1 MTATGRP
8 DTPPPS
14 RGGDGVRITPL
25 ARTPRGSARWVFV
38 TVLALVALIAGAY
51 FFLPRPAP
59 PAAPV
64 AGVAE
69 PVPLPARARNGQRAS
84 PTAVVQAARDLPT
97 DDPNDLANYFAPGDP
112 EPTGAEL
119 IGALHDV
126 GIRTGLGAF
135 DPPGTSPPLEGL
147 AVPEDFE
154 LPPGYARHH
163 QFTDEGVAIEP
174 ILMFSPD
181 FVLYDA
187 QGRPLPMPLDRVV
200 PPELA
205 PPGLPLRRVRI
216 PPGG

>member
-1 MTATGRP
+1 MTANGRP
-8 DTPPPS
+8 DIPPPP

-25 ARTPRGSARWVFV
+25 ARTPRGSARWVVV
-38 TVLALVALIAGAY
+38 TLLALATLVVGAY

-59 PAAPV
+59 PVAAV
-64 AGVAE
+64 VGAAE
-69 PVPLPARARNGQRAS
+69 PPPLPARARHGQRAS
-84 PTAVVQAARDLPT
+84 VPAVPASEDLPT

-112 EPTGAEL
+112 EPSGTEL

-154 LPPGYARHH
+154 LPEGYARHH

-181 FVLYDA
+181 VVLYDA

>member
-1 MTATGRP
+1 MTANDRP

-14 RGGDGVRITPL
+14 RGGDGVRITPN
-25 ARTPRGSARWVFV
+25 ARTPRGSARWAFV
-38 TVLALVALIAGAY
+38 AAVVLVALIVGAY
-51 FFLPRPAP
+51 VFLPRPAP
-59 PAAPV
+59 VVASAAG
-64 AGVAE
+64 AAE
-69 PVPLPARARNGQRAS
+69 SPLPARARNDLRAS
-84 PTAVVQAARDLPT
+84 SPAVAQTPEDLAT

-154 LPPGYARHH
+154 LPEGYARHH
-163 QFTDEGVAIEP
+163 QFTDAGEPIEA
-174 ILMFSPD
+174 ILMFAPD

-187 QGRPLPMPLDRVV
+187 NGRPLPLPENRVV
-200 PPELA
+200 PPGMA
-205 PPGLPLRRVRI
+205 PPGLPIRRVRI
-216 PPGG
+216 PPAG